1 VEWRTVFTPAA
12 KQTAVVGH
20 DAERRRLVPAGGGSS
35 VQERPPEAVLIMVE
49 PAPVLPLLP
58 TATHSSRLEH
68 EMPVTST
75 ALKGGDWAVQLAP
88 LLDVS
93 STYGAE
99 SRFVPVAMHCAPFGQ
114 STDSKL
120 APVGIELVGTHVVK
134 SVVLN
139 DVALPNDW
147 MPTATQVVAVEQ
159 ETEVRATTLG
169 VLRIVQG

>member
-1 VEWRTVFTPAA
+1 VFTPAA

-20 DAERRRLVPAGGGSS
+20 DAERRRPVPAGGGSS
-35 VQERPPEAVLIMVE
+35 VQERPPEIVLMMVE

-58 TATHSSRLEH
+58 TATQSSRREH
-68 EMPVTST
+68 EMSVTST
-75 ALKGGDWAVQLAP
+75 ASDGGDWAVQLVP
-88 LLDVS
+88 LLEVP
-93 STYGAE
+93 STYVVE

-114 STDSKL
+114 STASKV

-134 SVVLN
+134 LVVLN
-139 DVALPNDW
+139 DVASPKDW

-159 ETEVRATTLG
+159 DREVRAVTLG